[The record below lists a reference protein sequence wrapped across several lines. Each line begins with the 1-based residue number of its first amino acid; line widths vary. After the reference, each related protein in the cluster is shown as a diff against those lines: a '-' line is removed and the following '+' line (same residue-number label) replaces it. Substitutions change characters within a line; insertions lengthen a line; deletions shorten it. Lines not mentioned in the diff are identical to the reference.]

1 MKRTTDLFDA
11 HIAGRLS
18 RRELMTG
25 AAKLGIGATA
35 AGFMLN
41 QAGTR
46 ALAADGPDFKKF
58 AGKKISLLLNKHPYT
73 DAMIANLDNFKALT
87 GLDVS
92 YDVFPE
98 DVYFDKVTATL
109 SSKSPQYDVFMTG
122 AYQTWQYGP
131 AGWLADMNQY
141 IKNPAL
147 TAPAYNW
154 DDVLPGL
161 RASTAWSGVPGQ
173 PLGGDGA
180 KQWAVPWGFELNSV
194 AYNKR
199 IFDAAGMKP
208 PKDLPEMV
216 DQAGKLSAMNKGFY
230 GVGVRGSRSWAT
242 IHPGYLS
249 GLTNYGGKDFDTT
262 GGKLKAAMNSAEAKD
277 FTKLWIEMIQ
287 KGGPKNWTT
296 YTWYEVG
303 NDLGAGA
310 SAMIFDADILGYFQ
324 NKGTKEAGNIA
335 YHPFTAKPGAAAP
348 TPNVWIW
355 SLAMSAFSQQPD
367 AGWYFVQWASGT
379 EHTTFGA
386 TKADLV
392 NPVRQS
398 VWDNADF
405 HKRLEGYSGYL
416 DQYKASAAGSKIYFT
431 PQPLFF
437 NLTTEWAA
445 SLQKMYAKEIPVD
458 EGLDQLAE
466 FIDQQ
471 LKDAGLAD

>member
-1 MKRTTDLFDA
+1 
-11 HIAGRLS
+11 
-18 RRELMTG
+18 
-25 AAKLGIGATA
+25 
-35 AGFMLN
+35 
-41 QAGTR
+41 
-46 ALAADGPDFKKF
+46 
-58 AGKKISLLLNKHPYT
+58 
-73 DAMIANLDNFKALT
+73 
-87 GLDVS
+87 
-92 YDVFPE
+92 
-98 DVYFDKVTATL
+98 
-109 SSKSPQYDVFMTG
+109 
-122 AYQTWQYGP
+122 
-131 AGWLADMNQY
+131 
-141 IKNPAL
+141 
-147 TAPAYNW
+147 
-154 DDVLPGL
+154 
-161 RASTAWSGVPGQ
+161 
-173 PLGGDGA
+173 
-180 KQWAVPWGFELNSV
+180 
-194 AYNKR
+194 
-199 IFDAAGMKP
+199 
-208 PKDLPEMV
+208 
-216 DQAGKLSAMNKGFY
+216 
-230 GVGVRGSRSWAT
+230 
-242 IHPGYLS
+242 
-249 GLTNYGGKDFDTT
+249 
-262 GGKLKAAMNSAEAKD
+262 MNSAEAKA

-335 YHPFTAKPGAAAP
+335 YHPFTAKPGASAP

-405 HKRLEGYSGYL
+405 HKRLESYSGYL

-445 SLQKMYAKEIPVD
+445 SLQKMYANEIPVD